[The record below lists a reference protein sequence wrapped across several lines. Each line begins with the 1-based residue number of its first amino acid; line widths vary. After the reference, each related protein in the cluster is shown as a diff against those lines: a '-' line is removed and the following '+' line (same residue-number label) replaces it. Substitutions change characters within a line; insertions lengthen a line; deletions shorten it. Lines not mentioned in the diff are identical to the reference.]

1 MPNRPAH
8 IITLAHPDRI
18 ILESWA
24 RRRKTAQA
32 LSLRAR
38 IILACAEPAATN
50 SGVARAL
57 GVSRPTVQTWRQRFA
72 QHGPDGLLDQPR
84 PGAPRR
90 ITDVDVERVIT
101 TTLEAEPTGAAT
113 HWSTRSLA
121 RATGMSQSAVSRI
134 WRAFALQ
141 PHRCETFKLS
151 RDPLFIDKV
160 RDIVGLYLNPP
171 DRALV
176 LCVDEKPQIPAR
188 SPTAPILPM
197 RPGQVERHTHD
208 YVRHGTTDL
217 FAALDICSG
226 RVVGECR
233 ARHTAE
239 DFRAFLDTI
248 DRTVPDD
255 LEVHVILDNAA
266 THKTP
271 LIHRWLAQRPRYH
284 LHFTPTSA
292 SWLNMVEGW
301 FALLTWRQLR
311 RGAFRS
317 TQALEAAI
325 RRYIEISNTDPKPF
339 VWTKT
344 ADDIL
349 DSIKSFCQRTSN
361 SGH

>member
-1 MPNRPAH
+1 
-8 IITLAHPDRI
+8 
-18 ILESWA
+18 
-24 RRRKTAQA
+24 
-32 LSLRAR
+32 
-38 IILACAEPAATN
+38 
-50 SGVARAL
+50 
-57 GVSRPTVQTWRQRFA
+57 
-72 QHGPDGLLDQPR
+72 
-84 PGAPRR
+84 
-90 ITDVDVERVIT
+90 
-101 TTLEAEPTGAAT
+101 
-113 HWSTRSLA
+113 
-121 RATGMSQSAVSRI
+121 
-134 WRAFALQ
+134 
-141 PHRCETFKLS
+141 
-151 RDPLFIDKV
+151 
-160 RDIVGLYLNPP
+160 
-171 DRALV
+171 
-176 LCVDEKPQIPAR
+176 
-188 SPTAPILPM
+188 M

-301 FALLTWRQLR
+301 FALLTRRQLR

-349 DSIKSFCQRTSN
+349 DSIKRFCQRTSN
-361 SGH
+361 SRHKVLLQASLEVSPQSEGQAVAVGSWLVEFVAQPMAIGQGQRPVGGELSVQGGAELENPQVFAAVRGPQIAVNRVDV

>member
-8 IITLAHPDRI
+8 TITLAHPDRL
-18 ILESWA
+18 ILEAWA

-38 IILACAEPAATN
+38 IILACAEPDATN

-255 LEVHVILDNAA
+255 LEVHVVLDNAA

-271 LIHRWLAQRPRYH
+271 LIHRWLARATPLSSA
-284 LHFTPTSA
+284 LHA
-292 SWLNMVEGW
+292 H
-301 FALLTWRQLR
+301 
-311 RGAFRS
+311 
-317 TQALEAAI
+317 
-325 RRYIEISNTDPKPF
+325 IS
-339 VWTKT
+339 VL
-344 ADDIL
+344 AEH
-349 DSIKSFCQRTSN
+349 
-361 SGH
+361 G